1 MVLQDKQ
8 DIKNYK
14 KKKKEEEKL
23 PVLTCLAQ
31 VANSEKVSHKE

>member
-14 KKKKEEEKL
+14 KKKKKKNCL
-23 PVLTCLAQ
+23 FSPVW
-31 VANSEKVSHKE
+31 HK

>member
-8 DIKNYK
+8 DIKNY
-14 KKKKEEEKL
+14 KKKEEEKL